1 MDCSFSL
8 SLSLSPP
15 KMVIILPVPVGVTVT
30 VYWSLGLLMMGT
42 SSLQVL
48 HLAMASWDSF
58 GLTTSMSLVILL
70 DDIFFCKHTIF
81 CIAKLQNV
89 LNDLLSQFNSSYQSF
104 LSSDLR
110 HCKRR
115 STSYTNM
122 CSSWSDYLKNFKN
135 NKCISQIK

>member
-30 VYWSLGLLMMGT
+30 VYWSLGLLMVGT

-89 LNDLLSQFNSSYQSF
+89 LNNFYHNSIQAISLFCPQTSDIVKGDPHLILICVALDLITWRI
-104 LSSDLR
+104 LR
-110 HCKRR
+110 IINVWVK
-115 STSYTNM
+115 
-122 CSSWSDYLKNFKN
+122 
-135 NKCISQIK
+135 